1 MLGFVFQALVRAR
14 SQAPVRPAGYK
25 NRKLRPEEAVSVVV
39 VAAIANLASPHEA
52 LRAQAYALVQSLA
65 RSLDIASLDDVVA
78 VPGLHVPVAPL
89 GLMGSVS
96 ERLAVAL
103 GGTVPIGTVGA
114 SLGVLVH
121 FAVTIDHSSSAEA
134 AACVYA

>member
-1 MLGFVFQALVRAR
+1 M
-14 SQAPVRPAGYK
+14 
-25 NRKLRPEEAVSVVV
+25 VV
-39 VAAIANLASPHEA
+39 VAAIANLASPHES

-65 RSLDIASLDDVVA
+65 RSLDITTLDDVVA
-78 VPGLHVPVAPL
+78 VPRLHVPVANL

-96 ERLAVAL
+96 ERLALAL
-103 GGTVPIGTVGA
+103 GSTVPADGVGS

-121 FAVTIDHSSSAEA
+121 LAATIDHSSSAEA